1 MIKKNALTK
10 NMAKAT
16 LWLVVFQVVGLII
29 PLLTL
34 PILARSLGVTSF
46 GQLMLAQAV
55 VFLGVVFV
63 DAGFNTESQ
72 RRASL
77 VVGVDS
83 LESQQVLID
92 NFIARCICSLPIL
105 LLVLVIGFF
114 VPDLPFV
121 LVVLSLLLIVGTLI
135 FPQWWYVA
143 RHQGLRMGIA
153 LVSGRLISALI
164 ILLFVKSPND
174 QIIACVASC
183 SGTLIAGLLLTP
195 NWWHNFKA
203 HRHNIKWNSWKEYLH
218 DVKHNIFSG
227 FFSSASVSV
236 PVLALGFL
244 SGSFQAGLFAAAD
257 RLTRA
262 FAHVLSFVE
271 QSCMGWLAKEN
282 NKDLVRADR
291 LRVYILAILG
301 AILFIGCSTVAIL
314 SDWILHLLY
323 GNSFVSAS
331 SILKILSIWLF
342 IYGLRKAAVTFYWA
356 SSGNLKVIAI
366 FQWSEAVLVS
376 LFASFGAYWAGAFGA
391 SVGLSISELILSI
404 AAIIWIKKGTR

>member
-1 MIKKNALTK
+1 
-10 NMAKAT
+10 MAKAT
-16 LWLVVFQVVGLII
+16 LWLVVFQVIGLII

-77 VVGVDS
+77 VVDINS

-92 NFIARCICSLPIL
+92 NFIARCLCCLPIL
-105 LLVLVIGFF
+105 FLVLVIGFF
-114 VPDLPFV
+114 IPDLPFV
-121 LVVLSLLLIVGTLI
+121 LVVLSLLLIIGTLI

-153 LVSGRLISALI
+153 LVSGRIISALVI
-164 ILLFVKSPND
+164 ILFVKSTND
-174 QIIACVASC
+174 QIIACVASS
-183 SGTLIAGLLLTP
+183 SGTLIAGLLLIP
-195 NWWHNFKA
+195 SWWKNFKLYKDS
-203 HRHNIKWNSWKEYLH
+203 IKWDSWKGYLN

-244 SGSFQAGLFAAAD
+244 AGSFQAGLFAAAD

-262 FAHVLSFVE
+262 FAHILSFVE
-271 QSCMGWLAKEN
+271 QSCMGWLANEN
-282 NKDLVRADR
+282 SKDKARSDL
-291 LRVYILAILG
+291 LRIYALGILAV
-301 AILFIGCSTVAIL
+301 ILFIGCCMLAIL
-314 SDWILHLLY
+314 ADWILQLLY
-323 GNSFVSAS
+323 GNSFSSAS

-342 IYGLRKAAVTFYWA
+342 IYGLRKATVTFYW
-356 SSGNLKVIAI
+356 SSAGNLKVIAV

-376 LFASFGAYWAGAFGA
+376 LFAGFGAYFSGAFGA
-391 SVGLSISELILSI
+391 SIGLCISELILSL

>member
-77 VVGVDS
+77 VVDVDS

-92 NFIARCICSLPIL
+92 NFIARCLCSLPIL

-121 LVVLSLLLIVGTLI
+121 LVVLSLLLMIGTLI

-143 RHQGLRMGIA
+143 RQQGLRMGIA
-153 LVSGRLISALI
+153 LVSGRLISALVI
-164 ILLFVKSPND
+164 FLFVKSTND
-174 QIIACVASC
+174 QIIACVAS
-183 SGTLIAGLLLTP
+183 
-195 NWWHNFKA
+195 
-203 HRHNIKWNSWKEYLH
+203 
-218 DVKHNIFSG
+218 
-227 FFSSASVSV
+227 
-236 PVLALGFL
+236 
-244 SGSFQAGLFAAAD
+244 
-257 RLTRA
+257 
-262 FAHVLSFVE
+262 
-271 QSCMGWLAKEN
+271 
-282 NKDLVRADR
+282 
-291 LRVYILAILG
+291 
-301 AILFIGCSTVAIL
+301 
-314 SDWILHLLY
+314 
-323 GNSFVSAS
+323 
-331 SILKILSIWLF
+331 
-342 IYGLRKAAVTFYWA
+342 
-356 SSGNLKVIAI
+356 
-366 FQWSEAVLVS
+366 
-376 LFASFGAYWAGAFGA
+376 
-391 SVGLSISELILSI
+391 
-404 AAIIWIKKGTR
+404 

>member
-92 NFIARCICSLPIL
+92 NFIARCLCSLPIL

-114 VPDLPFV
+114 VPDLPFL
-121 LVVLSLLLIVGTLI
+121 LVVLSLLLMIGTLI

-143 RHQGLRMGIA
+143 RQQGLRMGIA
-153 LVSGRLISALI
+153 LVSGRLISALV
-164 ILLFVKSPND
+164 ILLFVKSTND

-183 SGTLIAGLLLTP
+183 SGTLIAGLLLMP
-195 NWWHNFKA
+195 NWWQNFRI
-203 HRHNIKWNSWKEYLH
+203 HRHNIKWDSWKGYLN

-282 NKDLVRADR
+282 DKDLVHADR
-291 LRVYILAILG
+291 LRVYILATL
-301 AILFIGCSTVAIL
+301 AVILFIGCGMLVIL
-314 SDWILHLLY
+314 ADWILQLLY
-323 GNSFVSAS
+323 GNSFSSAS
-331 SILKILSIWLF
+331 SILKILLIWLF
-342 IYGLRKAAVTFYWA
+342 IYGLRKAAVTFYW
-356 SSGNLKVIAI
+356 SSAGNLRVIAI

-376 LFASFGAYWAGAFGA
+376 LFASFGAYWSGAFGA
-391 SVGLSISELILSI
+391 SIGLGISELILSI